1 MWDPNKCIIPDVHT
15 EYGYGDLPKAEER
28 EKELN
33 ENRRYRRF
41 RDRDDDECRAER

>member
-1 MWDPNKCIIPDVHT
+1 MCIMPDVT
-15 EYGYGDLPKAEER
+15 KYGDLPRAEER

-33 ENRRYRRF
+33 ENKRYRRF